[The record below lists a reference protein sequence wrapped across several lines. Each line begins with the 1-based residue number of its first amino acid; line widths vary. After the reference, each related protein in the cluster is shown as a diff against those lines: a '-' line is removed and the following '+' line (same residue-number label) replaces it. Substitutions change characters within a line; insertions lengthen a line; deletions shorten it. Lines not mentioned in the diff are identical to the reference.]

1 MQVNDLYYNKYLKY
15 KNKYLNLSSQIGG
28 VIIDPSEKEKPNIK
42 NLFDMMKTTQMT
54 KALIDI
60 LDTARLQ
67 NEKIVTI
74 QSYISQDYDDI
85 PTGIINSVYTNPKN
99 FNTMITKSEE
109 MINDIKQLENVIEMT
124 IVVNAVLADVEKLT
138 QSEQKK
144 KLKLNIS
151 IVVED
156 EKKKVG
162 RLKKELDALN
172 NVKDQ
177 DSTASLLEA
186 SYNVLMKK
194 NSLEQKIQILSNEI
208 KPLIETFNDLIVK
221 AEVLFFKNKTEEEV
235 LKYANRKKIK
245 LFTTPFQRAAARMPD
260 AIIGDLTHLFYQY
273 YILSLR
279 NDISRRTQFP
289 IVHTLDHYNLN
300 PFLKDGLKDVKKYN
314 ITYEEFIINLVE
326 KIRSIQSS
334 GIKDSKEPKIE
345 WIALVNFLLYQMFD
359 DFFDNRMIIQIIENL
374 INANNEYIINFQIP
388 LISKLE
394 KEILNQKLKDII
406 IMLRSNPSYL
416 FYDKIKKSADEVNY
430 KILDAMTDEDM
441 LKLADKE
448 VIPLSKIQDLKAARN
463 KSAANLSQ
471 SSSSKMTAVFGDG
484 TDRKSEMTA
493 VFGDGTNQAWIDAEV
508 QLLDKMTEEE
518 ALKYAKS
525 QGITLM
531 SNPAQR
537 AKAIEERKELDS
549 YL

>member
-1 MQVNDLYYNKYLKY
+1 
-15 KNKYLNLSSQIGG
+15 
-28 VIIDPSEKEKPNIK
+28 
-42 NLFDMMKTTQMT
+42 MKTTQMT

-138 QSEQKK
+138 QSEQKN

-194 NSLEQKIQILSNEI
+194 NSLEQNIQILSNEI

-221 AEVLFFKNKTEEEV
+221 SEVLFFKNKTV
-235 LKYANRKKIK
+235 HN
-245 LFTTPFQRAAARMPD
+245 
-260 AIIGDLTHLFYQY
+260 
-273 YILSLR
+273 
-279 NDISRRTQFP
+279 P
-289 IVHTLDHYNLN
+289 I
-300 PFLKDGLKDVKKYN
+300 PK
-314 ITYEEFIINLVE
+314 
-326 KIRSIQSS
+326 S
-334 GIKDSKEPKIE
+334 GCK
-345 WIALVNFLLYQMFD
+345 
-359 DFFDNRMIIQIIENL
+359 
-374 INANNEYIINFQIP
+374 NA
-388 LISKLE
+388 
-394 KEILNQKLKDII
+394 
-406 IMLRSNPSYL
+406 
-416 FYDKIKKSADEVNY
+416 
-430 KILDAMTDEDM
+430 
-441 LKLADKE
+441 
-448 VIPLSKIQDLKAARN
+448 
-463 KSAANLSQ
+463 
-471 SSSSKMTAVFGDG
+471 
-484 TDRKSEMTA
+484 
-493 VFGDGTNQAWIDAEV
+493 
-508 QLLDKMTEEE
+508 
-518 ALKYAKS
+518 
-525 QGITLM
+525 
-531 SNPAQR
+531 
-537 AKAIEERKELDS
+537 
-549 YL
+549 